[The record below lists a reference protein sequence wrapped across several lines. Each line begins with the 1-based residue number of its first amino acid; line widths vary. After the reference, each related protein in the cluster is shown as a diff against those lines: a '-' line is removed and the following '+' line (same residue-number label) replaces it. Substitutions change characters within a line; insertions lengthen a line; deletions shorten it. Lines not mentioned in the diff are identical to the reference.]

1 MTKKFTHLHLHTEYS
16 LLDGVGKIDDYLDRA
31 KELGMT
37 SLAITDHGNMFGAIE
52 FYKKSLKKGIKPI
65 IGIETYICPHSI
77 YSEEGKKERKNFHLV
92 LLAKN
97 EIGYKNIMKL
107 SSIAYT
113 DGFYYRPRV
122 DKELLKKYSEG
133 IIALSS
139 CMNGEIANLIS
150 KEAHID
156 NINSA
161 IEDYIGIFGRENFYI
176 ELQSNGFTN
185 QEKLNFH
192 LIEYAE
198 KHSLE
203 IVITNDTHYVNSGD
217 HTLQDILLCIGTGS
231 KIEDEKR
238 MKIDTEELY
247 LKDREQIL
255 DMFKQFPKQK
265 IEKALENTEII
276 SSKCNLK
283 IEFGIFKFPEYPL
296 EKPFKT
302 IEEFLRFK
310 VFEGLEKRYSGLNE
324 EILERAEYELS
335 VINSM
340 GFAGYFVV
348 VWDFIFYAKSQGIF
362 IGPGRGSAAGSLI
375 AYALEIT
382 DLDPLEYN
390 LLFERFLNPE
400 RISMPDIDIDIC
412 QLRRNEVI
420 DYVIKKYGWS
430 HVAQIITFGRLKARA
445 AVRDVGRVLNIPLFK
460 IDALAKLLSS
470 DKSISQSLKENKEI
484 QKIYVEDFDLQKV
497 LDFSRRLENTVRH
510 ASIHAAGIVITKSQL
525 TEDVPLYKDNKDG
538 AISTQ
543 YQMKELEELGI
554 LKMDFL
560 GLRNLSILEKAV
572 EYVKNCHGI
581 HINLNKLPLNNK
593 KVYQMLS
600 HGDTSGVFQL
610 ESPGIRR
617 LLQKLKPDKFQD
629 LIAVL
634 ALYRPGPLG
643 SGMVD
648 NFINCKNGNEKIV
661 YPDPSLEEIL
671 NETYGVILYQE
682 QVMKIATL
690 MADYTLGE
698 ADNLRRAMGK
708 KDFKIMESNR
718 NMFLERAIKKGYTLE
733 KAEEIFFLIDKF
745 AGYGFNKSHSAAYA
759 LIAYWTAYFKANY
772 PVEAYA
778 ALMSSM
784 DHIDNIAYYVED
796 AKQHKI
802 KILPPDVNNP
812 NNNFIIEK
820 DKIGFS
826 ISGIKNIGSS
836 FVEKLILESKENGIY
851 KNFEN
856 FVTRTKKIGLNK
868 KMLQSLILS
877 GALDNLSGNRKQKFH
892 GIEKVLDFAERNN
905 KEDDIQQMNLFGT
918 GKPILN
924 RFNFENLEEYNLT
937 EILDFEKEFLGF
949 YLSAHPLDEFKN
961 FIKAYRLRDI
971 SELNVENIVHHV
983 KTYGIIREI
992 RKLVTKKE
1000 ERIMALFNLEDYSDF
1015 ISVTIFPNEFEKY
1028 LDIIQEGKAVYIE
1041 GLVQMDTFNGK
1052 ENKKLI
1058 LKSISPLDT
1067 INSKKNFKCYFL
1079 IEEED
1084 KDKFN
1089 RLKQIIES
1097 HPGDIPVIFAV
1108 KNGKEK
1114 EIKTSK
1120 FRVSPSKNFIEEVVQ
1135 LLGIEKIA
1143 IQ

>member
-1 MTKKFTHLHLHTEYS
+1 MTKNFTHLHLHTEYS
-16 LLDGVGKIDDYLDRA
+16 LLDGVGKIDEYLNRA
-31 KELGMT
+31 KELGM
-37 SLAITDHGNMFGAIE
+37 SSMAITDHGNMFGAME

-65 IGIETYICPHSI
+65 IGIETYISPYSI
-77 YSEEGKKERKNFHLV
+77 FSEKGKKERKNFHLV
-92 LLAKN
+92 LLAKD
-97 EIGYKNIMKL
+97 ETGYKNIMKL

-122 DKELLKKYSEG
+122 DKELLKNHKEG

-139 CMNGEIANLIS
+139 CMNGEIPFLIS
-150 KEAHID
+150 QGADVELID
-156 NINSA
+156 SA
-161 IEDYIGIFGRENFYI
+161 IETYIDIFGKENFYI
-176 ELQSNGFTN
+176 ELQSNGFKE
-185 QEKLNFH
+185 QEKLNFS
-192 LIEYAE
+192 LMEYAK

-203 IVITNDTHYVNSGD
+203 TVITNDTHYVNPGD

-231 KIEDEKR
+231 KVSDEKR
-238 MKIDTEELY
+238 MRIDTEELF
-247 LKDREQIL
+247 LKDREQL
-255 DMFKQFPKQK
+255 LEMFKNFPRDV
-265 IEKALENTEII
+265 IEKALDNSEVIA
-276 SSKCNLK
+276 SRCNLK
-283 IEFGIFKFPEYPL
+283 IEFGNFKFPEYPL
-296 EKPFKT
+296 EEPFKN
-302 IEEFLRFK
+302 IEDFLKFK
-310 VFEGLEKRYSGLNE
+310 VFQGLEKRYSRLTE
-324 EILERAEYELS
+324 EIQERAEYELS

-348 VWDFIFYAKSQGIF
+348 VWDFISYAKSQGIF
-362 IGPGRGSAAGSLI
+362 IGPGRGSAAGSLV

-412 QLRRNEVI
+412 QIRRNEVI
-420 DYVIKKYGWS
+420 DYVVKKYGWN

-445 AVRDVGRVLNIPLFK
+445 AVRDVGRVLNIPLLK
-460 IDALAKLLSS
+460 IDNLAKLLPS
-470 DKSISQSLKENKEI
+470 DKTISYSLKEIKEV
-484 QKIYVEDFDLQKV
+484 QKLYVEDFDLQRV
-497 LDFSRRLENTVRH
+497 LDFSRRLENSVRH
-510 ASIHAAGIVITKSQL
+510 ASIHAAGIVITKSPL
-525 TEDVPLYKDNKDG
+525 TEDVPLYKDNKEG

-543 YQMKELEELGI
+543 YQMKELEDLGI

-572 EYVKNCHGI
+572 DYVKQNYDI
-581 HINLNKLPLNNK
+581 HINLNELPLNNK
-593 KVYQMLS
+593 KVYEMLS

-617 LLQKLKPDKFQD
+617 LLQKLKPDKFED

-648 NFINCKNGNEKIV
+648 NFINCKNGYEKIV
-661 YPDPSLEEIL
+661 YPDPSLEDVL
-671 NETYGVILYQE
+671 RETYGVILYQE
-682 QVMKIATL
+682 QVMKIANL
-690 MADYTLGE
+690 MANYTLGE
-698 ADNLRRAMGK
+698 SDNLRRAMGK

-718 NMFLERAIKKGYTLE
+718 NMFLERAVKKGYSQE

-759 LIAYWTAYFKANY
+759 LIAYWTAYFKVNY
-772 PVEAYA
+772 PVETYA

-784 DHIDNIAYYVED
+784 DHIDNIAYYVQD

-802 KILPPDVNNP
+802 KILPPDVNTP
-812 NNNFIIEK
+812 NNSFVIQDDQIR
-820 DKIGFS
+820 FS
-826 ISGIKNIGSS
+826 LSGIKNIGTA
-836 FVEKLILESKENGIY
+836 FVDKLILERKENGIY
-851 KNFEN
+851 KNYEN
-856 FVTRTKKIGLNK
+856 FVNRTKKIGLNK
-868 KMLQSLILS
+868 KTLQSLILS
-877 GALDNLSGNRKQKFH
+877 GSLDSLSGNRKQKNQ
-892 GIEKVLDFAERNN
+892 GIEKVLDFAERNS
-905 KEDDIQQMNLFGT
+905 KEDDIQQMNLFGS

-971 SELNVENIVHHV
+971 SEINAENIVHHV
-983 KTYGIIREI
+983 KSYGIIRGV
-992 RKLVTKKE
+992 RKIVTKKE
-1000 ERIMALFNLEDYSDF
+1000 ERIMALFNLEDYSDS
-1015 ISVTIFPNEFEKY
+1015 ISVTVFPNEFEKY
-1028 LDIIQEGKAVYIE
+1028 LDLIQEGRAIYIE
-1041 GLVQMDTFNGK
+1041 AALQLDSFNGK
-1052 ENKKLI
+1052 EKKKLI
-1058 LKSISPLDT
+1058 LKSISPLDM
-1067 INSKKNFKCYFL
+1067 INSKASFKCYFL
-1079 IEEED
+1079 VEEDD

-1097 HPGDIPVIFAV
+1097 HPGNIPVLFAV
-1108 KNGKEK
+1108 KKGKEK

-1120 FRVSPSKNFIEEVVQ
+1120 YRVSPSKLFIEEITS
-1135 LLGIEKIA
+1135 LLGVEKIA